1 MILSKDLNFLTEYL
15 ELASPFLPN
24 FHKLK
29 RITSIHGRP
38 NTKNQIYG
46 QLWTYKNGSKRMS
59 LYVNYFKKDKK
70 KYYSTI
76 DILCTLAHELA
87 HLEHWDH
94 TPEHKI
100 LECTLITMFMGKLKM
115 TGYISEEKELES
127 IK

>member
-1 MILSKDLNFLTEYL
+1 MEYL
-15 ELASPFLPN
+15 EIAAPLLKDFD
-24 FHKLK
+24 KLK

-38 NTKNQIYG
+38 NTRNKIYG

-59 LYVNYFKKDKK
+59 LYVNYFRKNKK

-76 DILCTLAHELA
+76 DILCTFAHELA
-87 HLEHWDH
+87 HLNHWDH

-100 LECTLITMFMGKLKM
+100 LEATLTTLFMSKLKT
-115 TGYISEEKELES
+115 TGYVSEEQELKD